1 MRTKNQR
8 ETICRYCTRL
18 PRSCAGSVLRQL
30 RSERPKLLGWLG
42 DPETP
47 PKRPSGRL
55 LQWGA
60 ISSVS
65 SNGCL
70 RPRVPYRITAPPD
83 DCFGPDAGL
92 PVVLAG
98 STGVATRA
106 HAALLMELSVSD
118 FLPRLLFFPYR
129 LRAGEF

>member
-1 MRTKNQR
+1 M
-8 ETICRYCTRL
+8 
-18 PRSCAGSVLRQL
+18 
-30 RSERPKLLGWLG
+30 
-42 DPETP
+42 
-47 PKRPSGRL
+47 
-55 LQWGA
+55 
-60 ISSVS
+60 
-65 SNGCL
+65 
-70 RPRVPYRITAPPD
+70 PYRITAPPD

-106 HAALLMELSVSD
+106 NAALLMELSVSD